1 MDSSSCECKCAMSL
15 TFSGFLLIKHAAT
28 VSICIAAP
36 FPLAQFRDHLCLS
49 ADEWASTCNFYS
61 AIRSMQ
67 MRCLPER
74 GCNWRPAIVKEFGVG
89 QIFEI
94 CVCPSFFAHI
104 LQLDFHL
111 LCRCILACFVCLH
124 YYGVICIDHV
134 HAYIMFLLIA
144 LWL

>member
-1 MDSSSCECKCAMSL
+1 MCCCHVVNILRFSSDQACCYSIHLYCSTLSTSLVLWSPMSVSRWVGFHMQL
-15 TFSGFLLIKHAAT
+15 LLSHKEYVNALFSG
-28 VSICIAAP
+28 V
-36 FPLAQFRDHLCLS
+36 
-49 ADEWASTCNFYS
+49 W
-61 AIRSMQ
+61 MQ
-67 MRCLPER
+67 LETS
-74 GCNWRPAIVKEFGVG
+74 NSQEFGLR

-94 CVCPSFFAHI
+94 CVCPSFNAHI

-124 YYGVICIDHV
+124 YCGVICIDYV